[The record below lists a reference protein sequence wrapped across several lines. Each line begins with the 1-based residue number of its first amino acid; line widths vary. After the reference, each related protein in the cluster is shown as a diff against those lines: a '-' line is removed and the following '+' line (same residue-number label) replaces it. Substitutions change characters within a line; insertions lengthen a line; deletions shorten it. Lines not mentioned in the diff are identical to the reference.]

1 MRHGPTS
8 KRPMTRSILR
18 PAGILKSTDI
28 GLQDLA
34 RRVEKLEASNRLW
47 KFASGLLLLSGISMF
62 LIAAKPAD
70 WTGPSII
77 RVTTVEAR
85 DIILKDEEGNVCAR
99 LSVTP
104 IIERRSNRAS
114 VVIRSDST
122 DRAVLEIYDK
132 KGHRVWTAPPLPS
145 LVPAK

>member
-1 MRHGPTS
+1 MIL
-8 KRPMTRSILR
+8 SIL
-18 PAGILKSTDI
+18 PLAGIIKSTDI

-34 RRVEKLEASNRLW
+34 GRVEKLEASNRRC
-47 KFASGLLLLSGISMF
+47 KFASGLFLLSGISML

-70 WTGPSII
+70 WTGPSVI

-99 LSVTP
+99 LSVVP
-104 IIERRSNRAS
+104 IIERLNNRTS

-132 KGHRVWTAPPLPS
+132 KGLRVWTAPPLPR